1 MSEIPVMIDKIE
13 KLKNVNEEYKSIEPI
28 INKKASVVIPLIAC
42 KDGIEILF
50 EKRNSKIPQGGEICF
65 PGGVIE
71 DGETPDKTAV
81 RELKEELLINDEQV
95 DFITKLH
102 LMSTEYG
109 TQIFS
114 NLVIIKDYNWTFSKS
129 EVESV
134 FSIPIS
140 WFIENEPEVYD
151 AHLIRDE
158 SDDLPYELIP
168 NGKGYDWKSLNSKLY
183 FYRSEPEII
192 WGLTAKLLYYFIK
205 SI

>member
-71 DGETPDKTAV
+71 DGETPDITAV
-81 RELKEELLINDEQV
+81 RELKEELLINDEQI

-114 NLVIIKDYNWTFSKS
+114 NLVIIKDYN
-129 EVESV
+129 
-134 FSIPIS
+134 
-140 WFIENEPEVYD
+140 
-151 AHLIRDE
+151 
-158 SDDLPYELIP
+158 
-168 NGKGYDWKSLNSKLY
+168 
-183 FYRSEPEII
+183 
-192 WGLTAKLLYYFIK
+192 
-205 SI
+205 